1 MIIRFIKW
9 IKDLFKRSDI
19 TEEDRIR
26 IQRDLYAEQ
35 LIERLRR
42 DHDL

>member
-1 MIIRFIKW
+1 MITRFITW
-9 IKDLFKRSDI
+9 IKDLFKGSDI
-19 TEEDRIR
+19 SEEDRIR

-35 LIERLRR
+35 LIERLRK